1 MEDFQIYILQVN
13 AGLVV
18 FYLLYR
24 MLFSRDT
31 FLRIRRLFLFSIVI
45 LAFVY
50 PWFRWYPGWSKVMP
64 CPGWLSGM
72 PKCWRWL
79 LLWLRNLPQNNRFS
93 PGSGSWSG
101 FGVGEVLCWHSV
113 WRSSWLVSVDS
124 LIRVKNRA
132 VIMFRSLLCRRL
144 QLLSL
149 SSVGFLSIR
158 PITKSGNFMRLS
170 YTSLLM
176 SANGIHWYVTR
187 GDTLYLFLVQS
198 GCLAFT

>member
-31 FLRIRRLFLFSIVI
+31 FLRIRRLFLFPSLYWLLYI
-45 LAFVY
+45 
-50 PWFRWYPGWSKVMP
+50 PWFRWHPGWSKVMP

-124 LIRVKNRA
+124 LIRVKTE
-132 VIMFRSLLCRRL
+132 
-144 QLLSL
+144 L
-149 SSVGFLSIR
+149 SSCSGHCFAEDYSSFLFLR
-158 PITKSGNFMRLS
+158 LDFCQSGPLRRAG
-170 YTSLLM
+170 TSWDYRTRVCSCPPM
-176 SANGIHWYVTR
+176 AFIGYVTR